1 MKRKL
6 MGKAVGSGCEGGGY
20 GERSLTLLFIMK
32 AVWRVI
38 PQAKIVMALV
48 VRRYVGT
55 VEFFKKEMQLLP
67 SNRAQLG
74 AAKFLCVLWA
84 ECNTTTVRGI
94 SFRSTALVL
103 IDKNAS
109 FTHTLSL

>member
-20 GERSLTLLFIMK
+20 GGRTLTLLFIMK

-55 VEFFKKEMQLLP
+55 VDFFKKEMQLLP

-84 ECNTTTVRGI
+84 ECHTTYEANVM
-94 SFRSTALVL
+94 
-103 IDKNAS
+103 
-109 FTHTLSL
+109 